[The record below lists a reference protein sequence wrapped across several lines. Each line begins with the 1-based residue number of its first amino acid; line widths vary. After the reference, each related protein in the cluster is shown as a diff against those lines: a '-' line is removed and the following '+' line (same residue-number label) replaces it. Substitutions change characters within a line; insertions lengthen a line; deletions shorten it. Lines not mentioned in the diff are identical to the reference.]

1 MGEMDLEFMKKAY
14 EMAEEAYGIGEVPVG
29 AVIVH
34 KGEIIGTGMNRRET
48 SKNPIAHAEIEAII
62 EASKNLNSWRLLDC
76 SLYVTLEPCA
86 MCAGAIINSRIERVI
101 IGARDYKRGCCGTVE
116 DITGNQNFNHRAD
129 VQFGIMEE
137 ECSSILSAFF
147 KDLRQGKI

>member
-1 MGEMDLEFMKKAY
+1 MEKIDFKFMKKAY
-14 EMAEEAYGIGEVPVG
+14 EMAEKAYGIGEVPVG

-34 KGEIIGTGMNRRET
+34 RGEIIGTGMNRREA
-48 SKNPIAHAEIEAII
+48 SKNPIAHAEIEAIE

-116 DITGNQNFNHRAD
+116 DITKD
-129 VQFGIMEE
+129 
-137 ECSSILSAFF
+137 SSLEKVVMSTLE
-147 KDLRQGKI
+147 DE